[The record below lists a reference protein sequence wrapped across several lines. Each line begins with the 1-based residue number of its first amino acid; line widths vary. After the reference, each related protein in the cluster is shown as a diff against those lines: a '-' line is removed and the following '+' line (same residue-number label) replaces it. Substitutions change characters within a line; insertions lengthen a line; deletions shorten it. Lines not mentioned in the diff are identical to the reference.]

1 MDNIAMLMN
10 YLKHDETAAILFTG
24 KQEDGKNVR
33 VVIRPRHRFMGGFVE
48 GDNARW
54 VRMVATAAFHDGVN
68 RFGLVQRGTGKAC
81 SWSTPATD
89 VLVVTGKDATRTIH
103 AAIKTWMRAGQVR
116 DVVVRFGLDEVAAF
130 RLSRNMDAVVVAEFS
145 GGVQFVIDPQHD
157 CVYPLPDSL
166 NSGTVEAVSLDE
178 STQPYRIVVTEK
190 TGGLRHYCLAD
201 AHVRVAGLHSV
212 LATGGAAEPGV

>member
-48 GDNARW
+48 GDAARW
-54 VRMVATAAFHDGVN
+54 VRMVATAAFHDDIN

-81 SWSTPATD
+81 SWATPATD

-103 AAIKTWMRAGQVR
+103 AAIETWMRAGQVR
-116 DVVVRFGLDEVAAF
+116 DVVSRFGLDEVAAF
-130 RLSRNMDAVVVAEFS
+130 RLSRNADAVVVAEFA
-145 GGVQFVIDPQHD
+145 GGVRFVIDPQHG
-157 CVYPLPDSL
+157 CVYPLPSSL
-166 NSGTVEAVSLDE
+166 NSEAVDVVALDE
-178 STQPYRIVVTEK
+178 STQPCRIAVTEK

-201 AHVRVAGLHSV
+201 AYVRVAGLHSV
-212 LATGGAAEPGV
+212 LATGGAAGPGA